1 MKKSFLI
8 LLSLT
13 LVLTA
18 CGGAAEEEVVEEPA
32 VVEEVETLDKP
43 ATTTAPVLDKIIFGF
58 VPSAEQ
64 TDLQDN
70 IQPLMTV
77 LSEGLGIEV
86 EGFVT
91 SDYSGLLVAMGSGQA
106 DVGAFNTLGY
116 VNALNA
122 FPTRMEAIAKVVRYG
137 SGSYHGTFWTT
148 DASVC
153 TSTPVIGAF
162 ENIDGVPTL
171 VEGSA
176 TMPPDVKAL
185 QVGWGFSDDGMIPE
199 VRTIDGAEVT
209 VSPGYACEADLSVMI
224 GEEVLFVEEGS
235 TSGYLYPS
243 LQLKNAG
250 ISYTSDIVQRYAG
263 SHDGVISGLYNG
275 DAKFG
280 VTYDDARRTLRKTN
294 PDVGE
299 KVIAFAITEEIPN
312 DVVAVRSDLP
322 ADMKEKIYTI
332 LSDYISTDEGAAVM
346 DEIYGWTG
354 LVPAVNS
361 EFDVVKQAAEEFGLY
376 DE

>member
-153 TSTPVIGAF
+153 SSTPVIGAF
-162 ENIDGVPTL
+162 ENIDGVQTL

>member
-13 LVLTA
+13 MVLTA

-70 IQPLMTV
+70 IQPLMKV

-122 FPTRMEAIAKVVRYG
+122 FPTRLEAIAKIVRYG

-153 TSTPVIGAF
+153 KSTPVIGAF
-162 ENIDGVPTL
+162 ENINGVPTL

-176 TMPPDVKAL
+176 TMPPDVAAL
-185 QVGWGFSDDGMIPE
+185 QVGWGFGDDGMIPE
-199 VRTIDGAEVT
+199 VRTIDGVEVT
-209 VSPGYACEADLSVMI
+209 VSPGLACEADLSVMI

-280 VTYDDARRTLRKTN
+280 VTYDDARRTMRKTN

-332 LSDYISTDEGAAVM
+332 LSDYIATDEGLAVM

>member
-13 LVLTA
+13 MVLTA
-18 CGGAAEEEVVEEPA
+18 CGGASEEVVEEPA

-70 IQPLMTV
+70 IQPLMKV
-77 LSEGLGIEV
+77 LSDGLGIEV

-122 FPTRMEAIAKVVRYG
+122 FPTRLEAIAKIVRYG

-153 TSTPVIGAF
+153 KSTPVIGAF

-176 TMPPDVKAL
+176 TMPPDVAAL
-185 QVGWGFSDDGMIPE
+185 QVGWGFGDDGMIPE

-209 VSPGYACEADLSVMI
+209 VSPGLACEADLSVMI

-235 TSGYLYPS
+235 TSGYLS
-243 LQLKNAG
+243 LIH
-250 ISYTSDIVQRYAG
+250 ISEPTRPY
-263 SHDGVISGLYNG
+263 
-275 DAKFG
+275 
-280 VTYDDARRTLRKTN
+280 
-294 PDVGE
+294 
-299 KVIAFAITEEIPN
+299 
-312 DVVAVRSDLP
+312 
-322 ADMKEKIYTI
+322 
-332 LSDYISTDEGAAVM
+332 
-346 DEIYGWTG
+346 
-354 LVPAVNS
+354 
-361 EFDVVKQAAEEFGLY
+361 
-376 DE
+376 

>member
-1 MKKSFLI
+1 MMKKSFLI

-32 VVEEVETLDKP
+32 VVEEVEPLDKP
-43 ATTTAPVLDKIIFGF
+43 ATTAAPVIDKIIFGF

-64 TDLQDN
+64 AELLDN
-70 IQPLMTV
+70 IQPMMKV
-77 LSEGLGIEV
+77 LSDGLGIEV
-86 EGFVT
+86 AGIVT

-106 DVGAFNTLGY
+106 DVGAFATLGY
-116 VNALNA
+116 VTAMNA
-122 FPTRMEAIAKVVRYG
+122 FPTRFEAIAKSVRYG
-137 SGSYHGTFWTT
+137 SGAYHGTWWTT

-153 TSTPVIGAF
+153 KSTPGIGAF
-162 ENIDGVPTL
+162 ENIDGVATL
-171 VEGSA
+171 VTGSE

-185 QVGWGFSDDGMIPE
+185 QVGWGVGDDGMIPE
-199 VRTIDGAEVT
+199 VRDGVT
-209 VSPGYACEADLSVMI
+209 TSPGLVCEADLSVML

-250 ISYTSDIVQRYAG
+250 IDYRSDITQRYAG
-263 SHDGVISGLYNG
+263 SHDGVIAGLYNG

-299 KVIAFAITEEIPN
+299 KVIAFGITDEIPN
-312 DVVAVRSDLP
+312 DVIAVRTDLP
-322 ADMKEKIYTI
+322 ADLKQQIYDI
-332 LSDYISTDEGAAVM
+332 LATYIATDEGAAMM
-346 DEIYGWTG
+346 DEIYGWTD

-361 EFDVVKQAAEEFGLY
+361 EFDVVREAAEEFGLY
-376 DE
+376 DD